1 MNPNMPFSGQQ
12 PGMVRTPSNSS
23 AGAFPVQPPFHRLP
37 LFEQSSGGL
46 IRNPGFTHLPDFTIT
61 AGLRGSSGHTMG
73 FGQPPGFTQSF
84 SLGQATSFVTPSAPP
99 STSIAGKQRFS
110 FKPPSNL
117 GTFQSASNFEA
128 TSGGTSGSGFA
139 GSGFSFKTAE
149 NTLFNPIFDTGSEQE
164 KIPNRLISSC
174 PTFSF
179 PGDSGQLTSF
189 GMSQETSSSSASTN
203 FSVSN
208 PVSGNALTSSI
219 SASSSSRTVEKDE
232 KRAAGLFSSPS
243 SSFIS
248 YSNTSV
254 GSLPLG
260 ETFPMSRT
268 SKPECEELPTLI
280 EPLPLL
286 GKGTKRKEEQDHSPR
301 KHNYEAAEEPELL
314 ARSDHAGSKR
324 PVKLTRPSVAGG
336 VFGRTMQDILK
347 SSKGSGHPMKES
359 KVERVVLESGDVE
372 QTSVAG
378 GSQSGFAVARLAAQ
392 EGDPKAPL
400 KDSAISSPLHRKRN
414 SGNADSLEG
423 SSSIE
428 PKVFHCKAIPDHLND
443 RNIIGNYFKKFVR
456 IKRIRSIRNKKLAI
470 ISCYDHESAVLA
482 KKKAKG
488 LHENIVTFW
497 QKKRPSPNKRGYLSK
512 EQKADESEG
521 RQSNEELS
529 CQPPPLCKSLIR
541 STASGNLSKK
551 SSPVKKPGLKK
562 SLQFESDIFD
572 SGSEGHG
579 SENLEA
585 STSSLSSLIGVV
597 AETSEDK
604 YRLLDQRDKI
614 MRQARV
620 KRTDLGRAKTFV
632 GTCPDMCPEKERYM
646 RETRNQLS
654 PFEVLPGTDKVDHAA
669 AIKEYSRSS
678 ADQEEPLP
686 HELRPSEVLSMT
698 MDYLVTQ
705 IMDKG
710 EGNYREWYDFVWN
723 RTRGIRKDIT
733 QQHLCGPLTVALI
746 EKCTRFHIH
755 CSHHLCEEP
764 MSSFD
769 AKINNENMTKCLQSL
784 KEMYQDLANKGIYCK
799 NEAEF
804 RGYNVLLNLNK
815 GDILREVQQFLPA
828 VRNSAEVRFAV
839 QAFAALNSNNFVRFF
854 KLVQTASYLN
864 ACLLH
869 CYFSQIRRD
878 ALRSLNIAYTVNA
891 QRSTIFPLENVVRM
905 LLFKDSE
912 DATDFISYYGLSVTD
927 GFVELNRSA
936 FLERESLPKPKKS
949 LFVRQK
955 LMVSVGEIV
964 NGEPLQPV
972 TRHVPVCSFNGQN
985 KYRGEN
991 AAVDLTS
998 STQKASADV
1007 TEQRAEG
1014 SNMDSEML
1022 QVQSST
1028 LLSSLVSVSL
1038 PSVTASAFQPTV
1050 VRPLPSP
1057 PKPKP
1062 VYSEMDISEVVEDL
1076 VNDVLEGECREIS
1089 HAATAYA
1096 YSSIRVSDTT
1106 TDELITEAM
1115 LEILRQIAHD
1125 VLHAERQRFEEEKRQ
1140 AEEQRRKQ
1148 EKEKLIKTLSQLLGV
1163 ELTEEVVKESVKE
1176 ISAMEL
1182 RCAVEKDQR
1191 ARIARC
1197 SEEVCTEITGMFLED
1212 EIFQTA
1218 KETLQE
1224 LQCFCKYL
1232 QRWREA
1238 VAARKKLKR
1247 QMRAFPAAPCCVD
1260 PNNKLKALSPS
1271 AECPIAR
1278 EHLSRRIVNLGH
1290 AGNLGTSCLRL
1301 GWLQNKTIHQMKV
1314 QYFYQQLLWDAVW
1327 TPLDLPSLVAENIE
1341 AQQEKVFWKVFL
1353 VLPSYDDYP
1362 AEDPSRIL
1370 ADWLKAKFQIDK
1382 NLKETTPMASDGI
1395 QTLALH
1401 TSLHIQEDR
1410 SLCVSVCIKVT
1421 HGTLDTSELDNP
1433 AIQKELL
1440 GTSGLILLLPPRLR
1454 SEDVAEEDV
1463 YWLSALLQLKQL
1475 LQAKPFQPI
1484 VPLVVLVPSHGDE
1497 AAEKEVEEGLMLPDL
1512 ISANLISG
1520 YIIVEI
1526 PDSVNDLQGTCKLS
1540 EAMQWLISHCPKN
1553 LELCCQTLIQYI
1565 EDGIDREFNHHF
1577 FQDKKE
1583 RRLAG
1588 LPSQDPSAIIEL
1600 YNSTVQFLADV
1611 ASSEELCDLS
1621 WPVPE
1626 FAEPGG
1632 NKVLPHLHWNTPS
1645 HLAWV
1650 KKALLSFQIPHMDL
1664 PPLGAPWHP
1673 VCAMI
1678 FQYLSQVASSL
1689 QTQEILQ
1696 SQIQNLLRSTYLK
1709 WKGRKCPCSRKDGPS
1724 VDEIPWDSFLALCI
1738 NHKLRDWKPP
1748 RLPVIPEAVSNDGQ
1762 MYVYYFKEHLRKFTP
1777 PFLWEEA
1784 RLKTQKEIQQSQG
1797 RSKVK
1802 IQSFPKLS
1810 SYSLS
1815 PPKYGANQESV
1826 DDKEL
1831 SISKRAD
1838 FTVSVSPVDHLPEC
1852 LSARLQLE
1860 KAESRRFDEQ
1870 LQQLVENS
1878 KPFQDSSSLPLY
1890 LPEVLVSMPQ
1900 IIHPLT
1906 KAPTSRS
1913 PEAGSW
1919 MELKDIDTSL
1929 SHRLAYLKQLIRS
1942 NEEEE
1947 MACKLHVSTLLDMM
1961 DS

>member
-1 MNPNMPFSGQQ
+1 MAPRRSAFASLPGQQ
-12 PGMVRTPSNSS
+12 PFRQ
-23 AGAFPVQPPFHRLP
+23 FP
-37 LFEQSSGGL
+37 LFEQNSGGL
-46 IRNPGFTHLPDFTIT
+46 IKNPGFTHLSDFTIT
-61 AGLRGSSGHTMG
+61 SGLRGSSSGQTLG

-84 SLGQATSFVTPSAPP
+84 SLGQATSFVTPAPT
-99 STSIAGKQRFS
+99 STSFVGKQGFS
-110 FKPPSNL
+110 FKPPMTL
-117 GTFQSASNFEA
+117 GASQGASNFEA

-139 GSGFSFKTAE
+139 GSDFSFKTAE
-149 NTLFNPIFDTGSEQE
+149 DTLFKPIFDTGSEQE
-164 KIPNRLISSC
+164 KIPNRLISSR
-174 PTFSF
+174 PMFSF
-179 PGDSGQLTSF
+179 PGDSGAGQFPPF
-189 GMSQETSSSSASTN
+189 GMTRESSSSSASTN
-203 FSVSN
+203 FSVSK
-208 PVSGNALTSSI
+208 PVSGNTLTSSFTV
-219 SASSSSRTVEKDE
+219 SSPSKTVENDE
-232 KRAAGLFSSPS
+232 KRIAGLFTSPS

-248 YSNTSV
+248 YSNASV

-260 ETFPMSRT
+260 ETFPMSKT
-268 SKPECEELPTLI
+268 SKQEREELLVLGEQP
-280 EPLPLL
+280 PLL

-301 KHNYEAAEEPELL
+301 KRDYDTAEEPELL
-314 ARSDHAGSKR
+314 ARSDQAGNKR
-324 PVKLTRPSVAGG
+324 PVKLTRPSVGGVFGG
-336 VFGRTMQDILK
+336 VFGRTLQDILK
-347 SSKGSGHPMKES
+347 NSKDGGRPKKES
-359 KVERVVLESGDVE
+359 KLGRVTLESGDVE

-378 GSQSGFAVARLAAQ
+378 GSQSGFAVAKPAAQ
-392 EGDPKAPL
+392 EEDPKTPL
-400 KDSAISSPLHRKRN
+400 KDSAISNPLHRNRN
-414 SGNADSLEG
+414 SGSTDSLEG

-428 PKVFHCKAIPDHLND
+428 PTVFHCKNIPDHLND
-443 RNIIGNYFKKFVR
+443 RSIIGDFFKKLVPIR
-456 IKRIRSIRNKKLAI
+456 RIRTNRNKKLAVI
-470 ISCYDHESAVLA
+470 YCFDHEGAVLA

-497 QKKRPSPNKRGYLSK
+497 HKKRPSPNKRGYLAK

-521 RQSNEELS
+521 RQSNEQLG
-529 CQPPPLCKSLIR
+529 CQPSPHSKSLIR
-541 STASGNLSKK
+541 STVGGNLSKK
-551 SSPVKKPGLKK
+551 SSIAKKPGLKK

-572 SGSEGHG
+572 SGSESHG

-585 STSSLSSLIGVV
+585 SASSLSSLVGVV

-654 PFEVLPGTDKVDHAA
+654 PFEVFPGTDKVDHTA

-698 MDYLVTQ
+698 MDYLITQ

-733 QQHLCGPLTVALI
+733 QQHLCDPLTVALI

-784 KEMYQDLANKGIYCK
+784 KEMYQDLANKGVYCK

-869 CYFSQIRRD
+869 CYFSQVRRD
-878 ALRSLNIAYTVNA
+878 ALKSLNIAYTVNA

-905 LLFKDSE
+905 LLFKNSE
-912 DATDFISYYGLSVTD
+912 DAIDFISYYGLSVSD

-964 NGEPLQPV
+964 NGEPPLPV
-972 TRHVPVCSFNGQN
+972 TRHVPVCSFNGEN

-991 AAVDLTS
+991 TAVDVAS
-998 STQKASADV
+998 CTQKAVVDV
-1007 TEQRAEG
+1007 TEQGEG

-1022 QVQSST
+1022 QVQSSV
-1028 LLSSLVSVSL
+1028 LLPSLMSVSL
-1038 PSVTASAFQPTV
+1038 PSVTVSAFQPAI
-1050 VRPLPSP
+1050 VRPLPPP
-1057 PKPKP
+1057 PKPQA
-1062 VYSEMDISEVVEDL
+1062 VYSEMDIAGVVEDL
-1076 VNDVLEGECREIS
+1076 VHDVLERECKEVS
-1089 HAATAYA
+1089 HAAAAYA
-1096 YSSIRVSDTT
+1096 CSSIWVSEAVTE
-1106 TDELITEAM
+1106 ELMTEVM
-1115 LEILRQIAHD
+1115 QGILRQTACD
-1125 VLHAERQRFEEEKRQ
+1125 VVNAERQKFEEEKRQ
-1140 AEEQRRKQ
+1140 AEEERRKQ
-1148 EKEKLIKTLSQLLGV
+1148 EKAKLIKMLSQFLSA
-1163 ELTEEVVKESVKE
+1163 ELTEEVVKELVEE
-1176 ISAMEL
+1176 ISAKEL
-1182 RCAVEKDQR
+1182 RCAAEKDQR

-1212 EIFQTA
+1212 EIFQTT

-1238 VAARKKLKR
+1238 VAARKRLKR

-1278 EHLSRRIVNLGH
+1278 EHLARRIVNLGH
-1290 AGNLGTSCLRL
+1290 AGNLGTSCLR
-1301 GWLQNKTIHQMKV
+1301 
-1314 QYFYQQLLWDAVW
+1314 DAVW
-1327 TPLDLPSLVAENIE
+1327 TPLDLPSLVAENIQ
-1341 AQQEKVFWKVFL
+1341 AQQERVFWKVFL

-1370 ADWLKAKFQIDK
+1370 ADWLKAKFQIEK
-1382 NLKETTPMASDGI
+1382 NLKEALPLTNHGI

-1401 TSLHIQEDR
+1401 TSFHIQEDR
-1410 SLCVSVCIKVT
+1410 ALCVSVCIKVT
-1421 HGTLDTSELDNP
+1421 DGILEISELDNP
-1433 AIQKELL
+1433 EIQKELL
-1440 GTSGLILLLPPRLR
+1440 GTSGLILLLPLR
-1454 SEDVAEEDV
+1454 VRNEDVAEEDV

-1475 LQAKPFQPI
+1475 LQAKASQPI
-1484 VPLVVLVPSHGDE
+1484 VPLVVLAPNYGDE
-1497 AAEKEVEEGLMLPDL
+1497 TVEKEIEEGLMLPDL
-1512 ISANLISG
+1512 ISANVISG
-1520 YIIVEI
+1520 YKIVEI
-1526 PDSVNDLQGTCKLS
+1526 PDSVNDLQGTRKLS
-1540 EAMQWLISHCPKN
+1540 EAVQWLISQCPKSFQ
-1553 LELCCQTLIQYI
+1553 LCCQTLLQYI
-1565 EDGIDREFNHHF
+1565 EDGVDREFSQQF
-1577 FQDKKE
+1577 YQDKKE
-1583 RRLAG
+1583 RHLAG

-1600 YNSTVQFLADV
+1600 YNSTVQFLADI
-1611 ASSEELCDLS
+1611 ASSEKLCDLS

-1632 NKVLPHLHWNTPS
+1632 NKVLPHLHWNAPS
-1645 HLAWV
+1645 HLAWL
-1650 KKALLSFQIPHMDL
+1650 KKALLSFLIPHMDL
-1664 PPLGAPWHP
+1664 PPLG
-1673 VCAMI
+1673 
-1678 FQYLSQVASSL
+1678 VASSL
-1689 QTQEILQ
+1689 QTQRILQ
-1696 SQIQNLLRSTYLK
+1696 SQIENLLSITYLK
-1709 WKGRKCPCSRKDGPS
+1709 WKGRKCPSSREDGPS
-1724 VDEIPWDSFLALCI
+1724 VDEIPWDSILALCI

-1748 RLPVIPEAVSNDGQ
+1748 RLPATPETMSNDGQ
-1762 MYVYYFKEHLRKFTP
+1762 MHVYFFKEDLKKFTP
-1777 PFLWEEA
+1777 PFLWKEA
-1784 RLKTQKEIQQSQG
+1784 RLKSQKEVQRSQG

-1802 IQSFPKLS
+1802 IQSFPKPS
-1810 SYSLS
+1810 SCSLS
-1815 PPKYGANQESV
+1815 PMEYGASQGGV
-1826 DDKEL
+1826 DNKEL
-1831 SISKRAD
+1831 SISNRTD
-1838 FTVSVSPVDHLPEC
+1838 FTVTVSSVDRLPEC
-1852 LSARLQLE
+1852 LNARLQLE
-1860 KAESRRFDEQ
+1860 KAESKRFDQQ
-1870 LQQLVENS
+1870 LQELIKNS
-1878 KPFQDSSSLPLY
+1878 EPFQNSSSLPLY
-1890 LPEVLVSMPQ
+1890 LPEALVSVPQ

-1906 KAPTSRS
+1906 KAPTSRN
-1913 PEAGSW
+1913 PKGGSW
-1919 MELKDIDTSL
+1919 MELKDTNTSL
-1929 SHRLAYLKQLIRS
+1929 SDRLAYLKQLIRS

-1947 MACKLHVSTLLDMM
+1947 MACKMHLSTLLDMV
-1961 DS
+1961 DA